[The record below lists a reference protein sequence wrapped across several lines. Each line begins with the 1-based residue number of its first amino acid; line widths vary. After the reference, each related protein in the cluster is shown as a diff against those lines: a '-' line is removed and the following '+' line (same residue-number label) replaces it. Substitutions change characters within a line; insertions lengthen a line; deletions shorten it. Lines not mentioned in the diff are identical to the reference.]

1 MTKSLNKW
9 TGFLNLKPTKNI
21 LLASS
26 IWIVGA
32 LHPASGQ
39 VIYSTGFEAPALVAG
54 SPLVGQDGWAP
65 GPPFLSPGAAI
76 VTADKKGGQKVR
88 VEGADLESQ
97 PVFINTLTGGYYDA
111 IGSYRH
117 FVGYDTGGTQTVRV
131 SADVRLDGRA
141 TPHSNFF
148 SASIAA
154 IAFNTDGFSEG
165 VGELAIS
172 SDGHVYGYSGQDF
185 VPVFL
190 TSRHVALGISHN
202 LAIEVDFAAHTYSFY
217 VDDEFLGTFD
227 FAPFEPSGVLRR
239 GSIITYAA
247 PDTKKDQKADHAANY
262 DNFAIE
268 VVGE

>member
-9 TGFLNLKPTKNI
+9 NGRLNLTPTKNI
-21 LLASS
+21 LLVSS

-39 VIYSTGFEAPALVAG
+39 SIYSTGFEAPALVAG

-97 PVFINTLTGGYYDA
+97 PFINAATGGYYDA

-154 IAFNTDGFSEG
+154 IAVNTDGGSEG

-172 SDGHVYGYSGQDF
+172 SDGHVYGYSGQSF

-190 TSRHVALGISHN
+190 TSRHVALGRSHH
-202 LAIEVDFAAHTYSFY
+202 LAIEVDFAARTYSFY
-217 VDDEFLGTFD
+217 VDDDFLGTFD

-239 GSIITYAA
+239 GSIIAYAA
-247 PDTKKDQKADHAANY
+247 PDKAQHKKADHAANY
-262 DNFAIE
+262 DNFTIE
-268 VVGE
+268 VVAE